1 MILTNM
7 ILAIFITA
15 INGTVW
21 FIIGYMQGRYEKNNA
36 PNSYTSSAGFDESDY
51 SKFK

>member
-1 MILTNM
+1 M

-21 FIIGYMQGRYEKNNA
+21 YIIGYMQGRKIYKNNA